1 MAGDRQG
8 WLADLS
14 RQFKRHRQGRPG
26 WHLRVKRD
34 RLRLLSDELPPRSD
48 EVQAGQI
55 QRELGLSTPPGPA
68 TSTAALAE
76 VCAVFDAVMAGTWRW
91 PDPLLPAA
99 HEAGRL
105 APATL
110 AQLRSHFSAQLIGER
125 ITSRTWD
132 RTYQPYLIKL

>member
-48 EVQAGQI
+48 EGQAGQIQSSGQI
-55 QRELGLSTPPGPA
+55 QRELGLSTPP
-68 TSTAALAE
+68 
-76 VCAVFDAVMAGTWRW
+76 
-91 PDPLLPAA
+91 PDLLPQ
-99 HEAGRL
+99 
-105 APATL
+105 
-110 AQLRSHFSAQLIGER
+110 QLPWLRFVL
-125 ITSRTWD
+125 
-132 RTYQPYLIKL
+132 YLMP

>member
-48 EVQAGQI
+48 EVQAGQAGQIQSSGQI
-55 QRELGLSTPPGPA
+55 QRELGLSTPP
-68 TSTAALAE
+68 
-76 VCAVFDAVMAGTWRW
+76 D
-91 PDPLLPAA
+91 LLPQ
-99 HEAGRL
+99 
-105 APATL
+105 
-110 AQLRSHFSAQLIGER
+110 QLPWLRFVL
-125 ITSRTWD
+125 
-132 RTYQPYLIKL
+132 YLMP